1 MKACAWRG
9 SPKNETGAQKCSSIE
24 GVILSFGAFENVK
37 LNEAWHLV
45 EMIISR
51 KPDLLEAGFG
61 PFGYSEAVHGDEHLK
76 SLFFSIGIKKG
87 RYQLVQFSTLT
98 NVKISLD
105 TLLSHGASLSLRS
118 IRPFHP

>member
-9 SPKNETGAQKCSSIE
+9 CLKDETEGQKCSSLE
-24 GVILSFGAFENVK
+24 VVILSFGAFEKVK

-45 EMIISR
+45 EMTISQ

-61 PFGYSEAVHGDEHLK
+61 PLGYSEAVHGDEHLK
-76 SLFFSIGIKKG
+76 SFFFSIGIKKG
-87 RYQLVQFSTLT
+87 RYQLVQFPTLT